1 MPFFATK
8 CKLGK
13 EGVEE
18 VSPIGDITAYEQGW
32 LDKLK
37 PELKAQ
43 IDKGISFIVD
53 APQNI

>member
-1 MPFFATK
+1 
-8 CKLGK
+8 LGK

-18 VSPIGDITAYEQGW
+18 VMPIGDITAYEQGW

-43 IDKGISFIVD
+43 IDKGVAFIVD
-53 APQNI
+53 APQKI